1 MTEDYFMPPKAKFT
15 REEIVSAG
23 LEIVKADGI
32 EALTAR
38 ALGARLGSSP
48 RPIFTVFESM
58 EEVLGEVRM
67 SAKKLYASYVDRG
80 LSEEIAFKG
89 VGTQYILFAIREPK
103 LFRLLFMEEQENV
116 PSISGVLP
124 LIEENYDRI
133 VSSVQDSYGLD
144 IEAARKLYRHLWIY
158 THGIATLCAT
168 RMCSFTA
175 EEIGS
180 MMSEVFKGLL
190 NGIEEEKND

>member
-1 MTEDYFMPPKAKFT
+1 MPPKAKFT

>member
-1 MTEDYFMPPKAKFT
+1 MPPKAKFT

-58 EEVLGEVRM
+58 EEVLSEVRM

-133 VSSVQDSYGLD
+133 VRSVQDSYGLD

>member
-1 MTEDYFMPPKAKFT
+1 MPPKAKFT
-15 REEIVSAG
+15 REEIVSAA
-23 LEIVKADGI
+23 LEIVRADGAL
-32 EALTAR
+32 ALTAR

-58 EEVLGEVRM
+58 EEVFLEVRLA
-67 SAKKLYASYVDRG
+67 AKRIYASYVDRG

-89 VGTQYILFAIREPK
+89 VGKQYILFAIKEPK
-103 LFRLLFMEEQENV
+103 LFQLLFMEEQENV

-133 VSSVQDSYGLD
+133 VSSVQEGYGLD
-144 IEAARKLYRHLWIY
+144 SEAARKLYRHLWIY
-158 THGIATLCAT
+158 THGIAALCAT

-180 MMSEVFKGLL
+180 MMTEVFKGLL
-190 NGIEEEKND
+190 NGIKEGKND

>member
-1 MTEDYFMPPKAKFT
+1 MPPKAKFT

-23 LEIVKADGI
+23 LEIVKADGAG
-32 EALTAR
+32 ALTAR

-133 VSSVQDSYGLD
+133 VRSVQDSYGLD
-144 IEAARKLYRHLWIY
+144 IEEARKLYRHLWIY

>member
-1 MTEDYFMPPKAKFT
+1 MPPKAKLT

-133 VSSVQDSYGLD
+133 VRSVQESYGLD

-175 EEIGS
+175 EEIGG

>member
-1 MTEDYFMPPKAKFT
+1 MPPKAKFT

-133 VSSVQDSYGLD
+133 VRSVQDSYGLD

-180 MMSEVFKGLL
+180 KMSEVFKGLL
-190 NGIEEEKND
+190 TGIEEEKND

>member
-1 MTEDYFMPPKAKFT
+1 MPPKAKFT
-15 REEIVSAG
+15 REEIVNAG
-23 LEIVKADGI
+23 LEIVKADGT

-133 VSSVQDSYGLD
+133 VRSVQDSYGLD
-144 IEAARKLYRHLWIY
+144 IEEARKLYRHLWIY

>member
-1 MTEDYFMPPKAKFT
+1 MPPKAKFT

-133 VSSVQDSYGLD
+133 VRSVQDSYGLD